1 MKSPRILVTNDDGI
15 DSPGIYALWKA
26 MSKVGTPTVIAP
38 CTEQSAASHSI
49 TLNKPLFINYISR
62 DYGFEGWSVNG
73 TPADCTKIGINE
85 VLKHRPDLIV

>member
-1 MKSPRILVTNDDGI
+1 MESMQ
-15 DSPGIYALWKA
+15 SWKA

-62 DYGFEGWSVNG
+62 DYGFEGWSVDG
-73 TPADCTKIGINE
+73 
-85 VLKHRPDLIV
+85 LRQIVQRLNK